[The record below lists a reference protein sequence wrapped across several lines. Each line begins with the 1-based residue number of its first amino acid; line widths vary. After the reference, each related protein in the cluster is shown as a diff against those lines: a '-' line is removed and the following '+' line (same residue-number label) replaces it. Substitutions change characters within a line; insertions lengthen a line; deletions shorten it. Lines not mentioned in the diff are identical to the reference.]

1 MKPIKLIPA
10 VKDYIWGGTRLR
22 DEYGIKTDLNPVAEA
37 WVLSCHKD
45 GESVASGGEFD
56 GMPLSKIIEKCGSN
70 ILGEKAKKFDFFPIL
85 VKLIDAKGNLSIQV
99 HPSDD
104 YALKNENQ
112 YGKTEMWYVV
122 DCDEGA
128 SLYYGFKEK
137 ISKEEFK
144 TRIEN
149 DTILEVLNKVP
160 VKKGDC
166 FFIESGTIH
175 AIGEGLLI
183 AEIQQNSNLTYRVYD
198 YGRVGA
204 DGKPRELHV
213 EKALKVTT
221 LDKPTHKYGKLES
234 NILASCKYFTAEL
247 LEVVNT
253 AKINVTNDS
262 FVSFICIEGEGEIDS
277 TAFTKGESIFI
288 PANSGEVTVRGNA
301 KLILSKV

>member
-1 MKPIKLIPA
+1 MKPIKLKPA

-22 DEYGIKTDLNPVAEA
+22 DEYGIETDLNPVAEA

-45 GESVASGGEFD
+45 GESVALGGEFD
-56 GMPLSKIIEKCGSN
+56 GMPLSRIIKKCGVD
-70 ILGEKAKKFDFFPIL
+70 ILGENSKKFDFFPIL

-99 HPSDD
+99 HPSDE
-104 YALKNENQ
+104 YALEHEGQ

-144 TRIEN
+144 ARIEN

-160 VKKGDC
+160 VQKGDC

-221 LDKPTHKYGKLES
+221 LDKPTHKYGKVDS
-234 NILASCKYFTAEL
+234 NCLASCKYFTSEL
-247 LEVVNT
+247 LDVNGT
-253 AKINVTNDS
+253 AKITVAADS
-262 FVSFICIEGEGEIDS
+262 FVSFICLEGKGEIEGVE
-277 TAFTKGESIFI
+277 FKKGESIFI
-288 PANSGEVTVRGNA
+288 PANSGEVTVIGNA